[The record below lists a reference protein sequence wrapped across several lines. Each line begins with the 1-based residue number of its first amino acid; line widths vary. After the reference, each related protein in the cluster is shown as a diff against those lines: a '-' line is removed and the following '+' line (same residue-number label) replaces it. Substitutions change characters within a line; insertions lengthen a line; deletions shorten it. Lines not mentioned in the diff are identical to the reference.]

1 MAALPNLL
9 ASRRGRLA
17 AFFALYITEGI
28 PLGFAATAVATQ
40 LRRMG
45 VGPAEIGGFVA
56 SFYLPW
62 AFKWAAGPIVDV
74 FRSVRFGH
82 RRGWI
87 LFTQMMMVATILL
100 TMGVKLPEQLGL
112 FTAILLV
119 HNSFAAVQDVAI
131 DSLAVGSLH
140 EDERGIANGLMFA
153 GASLGQA
160 IGGAG
165 VLFVYDWVGFQGSV
179 VLVSL
184 AIMTV
189 TATIVLPMKEAM
201 ADHFASAAGGLRA
214 AGAEMRRF
222 AVESFRSFVGTRG
235 AFSGLLFSLLPA
247 GATALGLALQSN
259 LAVEVGMKDDEV
271 ALLQTWSLVLSGT
284 CMVLGGWLSD
294 KLGRRRTLAL
304 YIVGM
309 SLPVLYLMFVLKQ
322 HGYDMPREPGSAPI
336 PELIRAL
343 WISSLGY
350 AVFQGLMYG
359 TRSAIMMD
367 VTNPAVAATQ
377 FTAYMAMANLAIAI
391 AATWQGIAVEAWG
404 YPITLI
410 VDACVGPLCC
420 VLLPAMARKTEG
432 YTEASADGRARL
444 IATVLGLLCFA
455 WLPYWI
461 LRDAFGKAQPILGG
475 TFYTLVFIASAL
487 FLLAGGQVI
496 GAAAGAWRRII
507 PGLAGLL
514 FAMYARRFFPDLQS
528 VPWAAAVANAL
539 ILIVPLVSGV
549 ALLALSR
556 KTWRALHEAPEPQTA
571 PG

>member
-1 MAALPNLL
+1 MFALPNLL
-9 ASRRGRLA
+9 ASRRGRLG

-62 AFKWAAGPIVDV
+62 AFKWAAGPLVDV
-74 FRSVRFGH
+74 FRSARFGH

-87 LFTQMMMVATILL
+87 LITQIMMVATILL

-131 DSLAVGSLH
+131 DSLAVGALH

-179 VLVSL
+179 VLVAL

-189 TATIVLPMKEAM
+189 TATIVLPLKEA
-201 ADHFASAAGGLRA
+201 AVDQLASAAGGLRA

-235 AFSGLLFSLLPA
+235 AFSGLMFSLLPA
-247 GATALGLALQSN
+247 GASALGLALQSN

-294 KLGRRRTLAL
+294 KLGRRRMLAL
-304 YIVGM
+304 YITGM
-309 SLPVLYLMFVLKQ
+309 SLPVIYLMLALKQ

-336 PELIRAL
+336 PELVRAL

-391 AATWQGIAVEAWG
+391 SATWQGIAVEAWG
-404 YPITLI
+404 YQATLI
-410 VDACVGPLCC
+410 VDACVGPLACL
-420 VLLPAMARKTEG
+420 LLPAMARKADG
-432 YTEASADGRARL
+432 FTEASADGRARL
-444 IATVLGLLCFA
+444 IATVLGVLCLA
-455 WLPYWI
+455 WLPYWM

-487 FLLAGGQVI
+487 FLLAGGQLL
-496 GAAAGAWRRII
+496 GAAAGVWRRPI
-507 PGLAGLL
+507 PWLAALL
-514 FAMYARRFFPDLQS
+514 FAMYARRFFPDLQA
-528 VPWAAAVANAL
+528 PWTTAAANAV
-539 ILIVPLVSGV
+539 ILIVPLIAGV
-549 ALLALSR
+549 VLLALSR
-556 KTWRALHEAPEPQTA
+556 RTWRALHEAAEAQEAQT
-571 PG
+571 